1 MATPAPKKSSAKKA
15 APKKVSPKKK
25 TVATKKAAVKKPAK
39 ARQVR
44 RTREEGMELLISAA
58 FTLVRK
64 KSPDDISIREIAS
77 LAKVHHRFIAEWFGG
92 KAQLLLVI
100 HSRNSDNIRKI
111 TVDMGTMR
119 NNEVILEINQ
129 QLQLALWL
137 MRNGITF
144 PDIYAAFPALGTAV
158 KNLEINRG
166 INPTDAQKVGA
177 IYGAILLS
185 NVIVTPFIESTTT
198 TVELFDFF
206 TNLLPPVLPTKK

>member
-1 MATPAPKKSSAKKA
+1 MATPAPKKSPVKKSAAKKA
-15 APKKVSPKKK
+15 LTKKSVAAKK
-25 TVATKKAAVKKPAK
+25 TAAKKPAK
-39 ARQVR
+39 ARQIR

-119 NNEVILEINQ
+119 NQEVILEINQ
-129 QLQLALWL
+129 QLQLSLWL

-158 KNLEINRG
+158 KNLETNRG

-185 NVIVTPFIESTTT
+185 NVIVTPFIESTTS

-206 TNLLPPVLPTKK
+206 TNLLPPILPTKK